1 MAESTTNVW
10 NVSAS
15 TSQFLWC
22 IYGYVRDNSMKELRW
37 WKDSS
42 TWFIKIKLQT
52 WRPSWIQPVP
62 LYKRIAQDASP
73 TINMTPFEMSYIT
86 GCNAMGLLTIN
97 HTPTILLCN
106 FTEPHEMHMANSFLV
121 KCGVLTAM
129 TSRITVL
136 WDEIFRSSFVSH
148 MNEDRVGVSEI
159 TTIQNFLVRC
169 DRTGSTGLLHSKINP
184 FSNYSPCGFILH
196 LVYFIYKSTTKGA
209 K

>member
-1 MAESTTNVW
+1 MNAW

-15 TSQFLWC
+15 TSQLLQC

-52 WRPSWIQPVP
+52 WRPSWIQPVSH
-62 LYKRIAQDASP
+62 YKLIAQDASP

-86 GCNAMGLLTIN
+86 GFYALRLLTII

-121 KCGVLTAM
+121 ECGVLTTM

-159 TTIQNFLVRC
+159 ITMQNFWVRC
-169 DRTGSTGLLHSKINP
+169 DRTGSTGLLHIKINP
-184 FSNYSPCGFILH
+184 FSIYCPCGSILH